1 MADPS
6 DHPLG
11 ALGPYVGQEHLST
24 IGVLVTVL
32 RTGRQIE
39 AWLSTTLAADGLDTS
54 EFSMLASLL
63 QAGPPRQRSAG
74 EPSTALPPRQRSA
87 GELSTAVIQTTGGTT
102 KTIRRLEA
110 RGLVRRVT
118 DPGDGRRSL
127 IELTSD
133 GYDLAV
139 ATLGLVMDAFDLEIG
154 DLDEAERS
162 ELGLGLARLS
172 VELGDRLRH

>member
-1 MADPS
+1 MGDMQE
-6 DHPLG
+6 HPLG
-11 ALGPYVGQEHLST
+11 VLGAHMGSEHLST

-39 AWLSTTLAADGLDTS
+39 AWLSATLADDGLDTS
-54 EFSMLASLL
+54 EFSMLAALV
-63 QAGPPRQRSAG
+63 QAGPPHQRA
-74 EPSTALPPRQRSA
+74 A
-87 GELSTAVIQTTGGTT
+87 GELSAAVIQTTGGTT
-102 KTIRRLEA
+102 KTVRRLES

-139 ATLGLVMDAFDLEIG
+139 ATLELVRDAFDLEIG

-172 VELGDRLRH
+172 VELGDRLRS

>member
-1 MADPS
+1 MAESS

-24 IGVLVTVL
+24 ISVLVTVL

-63 QAGPPRQRSAG
+63 QAGPPH
-74 EPSTALPPRQRSA
+74 QRSA

-172 VELGDRLRH
+172 VELGDRLRG

>member
-1 MADPS
+1 MVDQPE
-6 DHPLG
+6 HPLG
-11 ALGPYVGQEHLST
+11 TLGPYVGQEHLST

-39 AWLSTTLAADGLDTS
+39 AWLSAALAADGLDTS

-63 QAGPPRQRSAG
+63 QSGPPHR
-74 EPSTALPPRQRSA
+74 RSA
-87 GELSTAVIQTTGGTT
+87 GELSSAVIQTTGGTT

-110 RGLVRRVT
+110 RGLVQRVT
-118 DPGDGRRSL
+118 DRDDGRRSL
-127 IELTSD
+127 IELTDD
-133 GYDLAV
+133 GHDLA
-139 ATLGLVMDAFDLEIG
+139 ATTLGLVMDAFDLEIG

-172 VELGDRLRH
+172 AELDDRLGR

>member
-1 MADPS
+1 MPGDAT

-11 ALGPYVGQEHLST
+11 SLTPYVGDRHLST
-24 IGVLVTVL
+24 ISVLVTVL

-39 AWLSTTLAADGLDTS
+39 AWLGATLAENDLDTS
-54 EFSMLASLL
+54 EFSALASLL
-63 QAGPPRQRSAG
+63 TGGPPHQRSAG
-74 EPSTALPPRQRSA
+74 EISAAL
-87 GELSTAVIQTTGGTT
+87 VQTTGGTT

-110 RGLVRRVT
+110 RGLVRRVV

-127 IELTSD
+127 VELTSD
-133 GYDLAV
+133 GYDLTR
-139 ATLGLVMDAFDLEIG
+139 ATLALVLDAFDLEIG

-172 VELGDRLRH
+172 VELGDRLRR

>member
-1 MADPS
+1 MPES
-6 DHPLG
+6 PDHPLG
-11 ALGPYVGQEHLST
+11 ALGPHIGERHLST

-32 RTGRQIE
+32 RTGRQLE
-39 AWLSTTLAADGLDTS
+39 AWLSATLAADGLDTS
-54 EFSMLASLL
+54 EFSALASLL
-63 QAGPPRQRSAG
+63 AAGPPHQRAAG
-74 EPSTALPPRQRSA
+74 EISA
-87 GELSTAVIQTTGGTT
+87 AVIQTTGGTT
-102 KTIRRLEA
+102 KTIRRLES

-118 DPGDGRRSL
+118 DPGDGRRSMV
-127 IELTSD
+127 ELTSD

-172 VELGDRLRH
+172 AELGDRLGR